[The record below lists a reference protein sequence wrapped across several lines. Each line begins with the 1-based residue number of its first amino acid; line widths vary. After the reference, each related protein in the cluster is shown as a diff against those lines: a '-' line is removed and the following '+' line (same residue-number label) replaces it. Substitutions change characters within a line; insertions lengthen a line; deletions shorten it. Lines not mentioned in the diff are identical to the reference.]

1 MKKAIAIV
9 VLGLLLITPSL
20 ADTEE
25 SKKKSIPEWFKKI
38 PKTTEKMVY
47 AGGTAVSSK
56 LEISKD
62 KAIFAGMTALCK
74 KINPPRVIVTEKL
87 NADGTTTTTTTIES
101 GECALSGYE
110 IEKIKIVLLDNGNYR
125 TYLILKYP
133 VDH

>member
-1 MKKAIAIV
+1 MKNLLGIV

-47 AGGTAVSSK
+47 VGGTAVSSK